1 MSIETVTAMAE
12 THLLNVSKAVEDLTT
27 QKNSIEKEI
36 EKLNSYIIE
45 GMKAINDLK
54 SNTKDDDG
62 VSNLSGLS
70 KTYLGE

>member
-1 MSIETVTAMAE
+1 MSIETVTTMAE

-54 SNTKDDDG
+54 SNTKDDG
-62 VSNLSGLS
+62 SVSNLSGLS

>member
-36 EKLNSYIIE
+36 EKLNSYLAE

-54 SNTKDDDG
+54 SNTKDDG
-62 VSNLSGLS
+62 SVSNLSGLS

>member
-1 MSIETVTAMAE
+1 MSIETITAMAE
-12 THLLNVSKAVEDLTT
+12 AHLLNVSKAVEDLTT

-36 EKLNSYIIE
+36 EKLNSYLAE

-54 SNTKDDDG
+54 SNTKDDG
-62 VSNLSGLS
+62 SVSNLSGLS